1 MADLVSV
8 AVIRQ
13 QNIVNTTSLCKL
25 ERKIQEFKNNIGLK
39 QHVINFLNQEI
50 NYSHLNQT
58 NKTIIVQINN
68 NLKDSLNTF
77 PLFSSFDFGDQQLL
91 GFLEVLSGF

>member
-8 AVIRQ
+8 AIIRQ
-13 QNIVNTTSLCKL
+13 QNITNTTSLCKL
-25 ERKIQEFKNNIGLK
+25 ERKIQEFKNNDGLK

-68 NLKDSLNTF
+68 NLKQNSYVSPPYL
-77 PLFSSFDFGDQQLL
+77 LFDFSDQQLL
-91 GFLEVLSGF
+91 EFLEILSGF